1 MDDGLQNPTH
11 ARDLTW
17 VVVDGGAGV
26 GNNRPFPAGPLRAPL
41 ARQWPHVAGLIL
53 VGDDPPGASVA
64 EMAERRGLPVHRAQ
78 LIPEGAGFAGRRCL
92 AFAGIGRPEKFFA
105 TLRGAGAV
113 IAAERSF
120 PDHHPYRD
128 ADLAALA
135 AEAARLGADL
145 VTTEKDAVR
154 LPAAFANRVGV
165 LRVRLVPADPET
177 LRQQIR
183 QALSEATD
191 ARFP

>member
-1 MDDGLQNPTH
+1 MDDGLQNPSL
-11 ARDLTW
+11 AKDLAW
-17 VVVDGGAGV
+17 AVVDGGGGI
-26 GNNRPFPAGPLRAPL
+26 GNGRPFPAGPLRAPL

-53 VGDDPPGASVA
+53 VGDGAQGAGVA
-64 EMAERRGLPVHRAQ
+64 EIAARRGVPVHRAQ
-78 LIPEGAGFAGRRCL
+78 LIPEGADFAGRCCL

-105 TLRGAGAV
+105 TLRGTGAV
-113 IAAERSF
+113 IAAERPF

-154 LPAAFANRVGV
+154 LPAAFAARVDV
-165 LRVRLVPADPET
+165 LRVRLVPGDPEA
-177 LRQQIR
+177 LRREIR

-191 ARFP
+191 VRFP